1 MNQNNNSII
10 LTSSASKRIMNV
22 LSKDDS
28 SQFRVYVTGGGCSGF
43 QYGFKFD
50 DNQAFDDD
58 VIDFGSFKVLIDS
71 LSYPYLYGST
81 LDFVE
86 DLSGAKFVINNPNAK
101 TSLESDVASII
112 IKNVPSIEKIR
123 MVNSGTEA
131 TMSAIRLARGYTN
144 RNKIIK
150 FDGCYHGHVDS
161 LLIKAGSGVST
172 FGLPD
177 SPGIPEDLAKHTITC
192 PYNNIEAF
200 IEIFNSVKDDLAS
213 VIVEPI
219 AGNMGFV
226 PGTLKFLQT
235 IRSYTETNNSLLI
248 FDEVMSGFRVSLGGA
263 QEIYNIKPD
272 LTALGKV
279 IGGGLP
285 VGAFGG
291 KKEIMDYLAPEGPV
305 YQAGTLSGNPLAMA
319 AGATLLNLLIAQNP
333 YKGLEEKAKLILNG
347 IKEIMISSGIPFS
360 TNQIGGM
367 FGFFFSEEL
376 PKNISDVSKTND
388 EMFSSFINSCIENGI
403 YFAPS
408 KYEAGFISAKHGDT
422 EIDKTLEVI
431 NKIVKTGEIK
441 K

>member
-1 MNQNNNSII
+1 MNKIDKSIA
-10 LTSSASKRIMNV
+10 L
-22 LSKDDS
+22 
-28 SQFRVYVTGGGCSGF
+28 F
-43 QYGFKFD
+43 
-50 DNQAFDDD
+50 NQAKSLMPGG
-58 VIDFGSFKVLIDS
+58 VNSPVRAFKNINGN
-71 LSYPYLYGST
+71 PIFFEKAQGAYLYDADGNKYIDYIGSWGPMIMGHSHPEIVNAIKNQAELGT
-81 LDFVE
+81 
-86 DLSGAKFVINNPNAK
+86 SYGAP
-101 TSLESDVASII
+101 TSLESNVAELI

-131 TMSAIRLARGYTN
+131 TMSSIRLARGFTN
-144 RNKIIK
+144 RDKIIK

-161 LLIKAGSGVST
+161 LLIKAGSGVLT

-192 PYNNIEAF
+192 PYNDSAAF
-200 IEIFNSVKDDLAS
+200 IEVFNSVKDDLAA

-226 PGTLKFLQT
+226 PGTEEFLQT
-235 IRSYTETNNSLLI
+235 LRSYTESNNSLLI

-263 QEIYNIKPD
+263 QEIFGITPD
-272 LTALGKV
+272 ITALGKV

-305 YQAGTLSGNPLAMA
+305 YQAGTLSGNPLAMT
-319 AGATLLNLLIAQNP
+319 AGSTLLNLLIENNP
-333 YKGLEEKAKLILNG
+333 YKKLEERTKLMLEG
-347 IKEIMISSGIPFS
+347 MYEIMSSAGIPFS

-376 PKNISDVSKTND
+376 PLNIDDVSKTND
-388 EMFSSFINSCIENGI
+388 QTFSMFINACIKNGI

-408 KYEAGFISAKHGDT
+408 KFEAGFISSMHNNKV
-422 EIDKTLEVI
+422 IDETLDIVG
-431 NKIVKTGEIK
+431 KIIK
-441 K
+441 KGDIK

>member
-1 MNQNNNSII
+1 MNKIDKSIALFTQAKSLMPGGVNSPVRAFKNINGNPI
-10 LTSSASKRIMNV
+10 FFEKAQGAYLFDADGNKYIDYIGSWGPMIMGHSHPEIVNAI
-22 LSKDDS
+22 K
-28 SQFRVYVTGGGCSGF
+28 
-43 QYGFKFD
+43 
-50 DNQAFDDD
+50 NQAEL
-58 VIDFGSFKVLIDS
+58 GT
-71 LSYPYLYGST
+71 SY
-81 LDFVE
+81 
-86 DLSGAKFVINNPNAK
+86 GAP
-101 TSLESDVASII
+101 TSLESDVASLII
-112 IKNVPSIEKIR
+112 ENVPSIEKIR

-131 TMSAIRLARGYTN
+131 TMSAIRLARGFTN

-192 PYNNIEAF
+192 PYNDIEAF
-200 IEIFNSVKDDLAS
+200 IQIFNSVKDDLAT

-226 PGTLKFLQT
+226 PGTLEFLQT
-235 IRSYTETNNSLLI
+235 IRAYTESNDSLLI

-291 KKEIMDYLAPEGPV
+291 KKEIMNYLAPEGPV

-333 YKGLEEKAKLILNG
+333 YKELEEKAKVILNG
-347 IKEIMISSGIPFS
+347 VKEIMISSGIPFS

-376 PKNISDVSKTND
+376 PKNIDDVSRTND
-388 EMFSSFINSCIENGI
+388 ELFSSFINACIQNGI

-408 KYEAGFISAKHGDT
+408 KYEAGFISATHGNM
-422 EIDKTLEVI
+422 EINKTLEIVK
-431 NKIVKTGEIK
+431 KIVKTGEINK
-441 K
+441 

>member
-1 MNQNNNSII
+1 MNKIDKSIA
-10 LTSSASKRIMNV
+10 L
-22 LSKDDS
+22 
-28 SQFRVYVTGGGCSGF
+28 F
-43 QYGFKFD
+43 
-50 DNQAFDDD
+50 NQAKSLMPGG
-58 VIDFGSFKVLIDS
+58 VNSPVRAFKNINGN
-71 LSYPYLYGST
+71 PIFFEKAQGAYLYDADGNKYIDYIGSWGPMIMGHSHPEIVNAIKNQAELGT
-81 LDFVE
+81 
-86 DLSGAKFVINNPNAK
+86 SYGAP
-101 TSLESDVASII
+101 TSLESNVAELI

-131 TMSAIRLARGYTN
+131 TMSSIRLARGFTN
-144 RNKIIK
+144 RDKIIK

-161 LLIKAGSGVST
+161 LLIKAGSGVLT

-192 PYNNIEAF
+192 PYNDGTAF
-200 IEIFNSVKDDLAS
+200 IEVFNSVKDDLAA

-226 PGTLKFLQT
+226 PGTEEFLQT
-235 IRSYTETNNSLLI
+235 LRSYTESNNSLLI

-263 QEIYNIKPD
+263 QEIFGITPD
-272 LTALGKV
+272 ITALGKV

-291 KKEIMDYLAPEGPV
+291 KKEIMDFLAPEGPV

-319 AGATLLNLLIAQNP
+319 AGSTLLNLLIDNNP
-333 YKGLEEKAKLILNG
+333 YKKLEEKAELMLDG
-347 IKEIMISSGIPFS
+347 MHQIMSSAGIPFS

-376 PKNISDVSKTND
+376 PLNINDVSRTND
-388 EMFSSFINSCIENGI
+388 QTFSAFINACIKNGI

-408 KYEAGFISAKHGDT
+408 KFEAGFISSMHNNK
-422 EIDKTLEVI
+422 EIDQTLD
-431 NKIVKTGEIK
+431 IVGNIIK
-441 K
+441 NGDIK

>member
-1 MNQNNNSII
+1 MNKIDKSIA
-10 LTSSASKRIMNV
+10 L
-22 LSKDDS
+22 
-28 SQFRVYVTGGGCSGF
+28 F
-43 QYGFKFD
+43 
-50 DNQAFDDD
+50 NQAKSLMPGG
-58 VIDFGSFKVLIDS
+58 VNSPVRAFKNINGN
-71 LSYPYLYGST
+71 PIFFEKAQGAYLYDADGNKYIDYIGSWGPMIMGHSHPEIVNAIKNQAELGT
-81 LDFVE
+81 
-86 DLSGAKFVINNPNAK
+86 SYGAP
-101 TSLESDVASII
+101 TSLESNVAELI

-131 TMSAIRLARGYTN
+131 TMSSIRLARGFTN
-144 RNKIIK
+144 RDKIIK

-161 LLIKAGSGVST
+161 LLIKAGSGVLT

-192 PYNNIEAF
+192 PYNDSAAF
-200 IEIFNSVKDDLAS
+200 IEVFNSVKDDLAA

-226 PGTLKFLQT
+226 PGTEEFLQT
-235 IRSYTETNNSLLI
+235 LRSYTESNNSLLI

-263 QEIYNIKPD
+263 QEIFGITPD
-272 LTALGKV
+272 ITALGKV

-319 AGATLLNLLIAQNP
+319 AGSTLLNLLIENNP
-333 YKGLEEKAKLILNG
+333 YKKLEERTKLMLEG
-347 IKEIMISSGIPFS
+347 MYEIMSSAGIPFS

-376 PKNISDVSKTND
+376 PLNIDDVSKTND
-388 EMFSSFINSCIENGI
+388 QTFSAFINACIKNGI

-408 KYEAGFISAKHGDT
+408 KFEAGFISSMHNNK
-422 EIDKTLEVI
+422 EIDQTLDVVANI
-431 NKIVKTGEIK
+431 IK
-441 K
+441 KGDIK

>member
-1 MNQNNNSII
+1 MNNIEKSLALFDQAKSLMPGGVNSPVRAFKNINGNPI
-10 LTSSASKRIMNV
+10 FFERAKGAYLFDADGNEYIDYIGSWGPMIMGHSHPEIVDAIKRQADLGTSYGAP
-22 LSKDDS
+22 
-28 SQFRVYVTGGGCSGF
+28 TG
-43 QYGFKFD
+43 
-50 DNQAFDDD
+50 
-58 VIDFGSFKVLIDS
+58 
-71 LSYPYLYGST
+71 
-81 LDFVE
+81 
-86 DLSGAKFVINNPNAK
+86 
-101 TSLESDVASII
+101 LESDVASLI
-112 IKNVPSIEKIR
+112 IKCIPSIEKIR

-131 TMSAIRLARGYTN
+131 TMSCIRLARGYTN
-144 RNKIIK
+144 KNKIIK

-177 SPGIPEDLAKHTITC
+177 SPGIPEDLAKYTITC
-192 PYNNIEAF
+192 QYNDIDAF
-200 IEIFNSVKDDLAS
+200 LDIFDMVKDDLAA

-226 PGTLKFLQT
+226 PGSKEFLEI
-235 IRSYTETNNSLLI
+235 IREKTSSINSLLI
-248 FDEVMSGFRVSLGGA
+248 FDEVMSGFRVAMGGA
-263 QEIYNIKPD
+263 QEIYDVKPD

-291 KKEIMDYLAPEGPV
+291 KKDIMNYLAPIGPV

-319 AGATLLNLLIAQNP
+319 AGSTLLNLI
-333 YKGLEEKAKLILNG
+333 
-347 IKEIMISSGIPFS
+347 IKENPFKLLETNAKELLDGMSKIMNSASIPFS

-376 PKNISDVSKTND
+376 PKNIADVSESD
-388 EMFSSFINSCIENGI
+388 DVIFASFLNSCIRNGI

-408 KYEAGFISAKHGDT
+408 KFEAGFISTKHGT
-422 EIDKTLEVI
+422 NEISKTLEI
-431 NKIVKTGEIK
+431 IEKIIKTGVIK